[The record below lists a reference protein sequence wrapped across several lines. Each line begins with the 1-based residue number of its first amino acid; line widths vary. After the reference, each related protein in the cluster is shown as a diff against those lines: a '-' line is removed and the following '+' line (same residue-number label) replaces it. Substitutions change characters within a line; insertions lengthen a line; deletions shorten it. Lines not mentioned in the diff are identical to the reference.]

1 MASLVNR
8 IAAISAADAK
18 VILVICFSIWRQ
30 KPGVRLNA
38 EESGEP
44 WETFHHAP
52 STKREHLRSHMVMA
66 AARLREDA
74 SGAEL
79 QGAATMIG
87 YDWDAKRFAS
97 WGKSLRGTP
106 SMNAT
111 MMRMGTAQSPPD
123 SDLA

>member
-1 MASLVNR
+1 VNA
-8 IAAISAADAK
+8 IAAISAAVAK
-18 VILVICFSIWRQ
+18 VVLTILFLHMTTEAKCLVSM
-30 KPGVRLNA
+30 V
-38 EESGEP
+38 ESGEP
-44 WETFHHAP
+44 GETFHHAP

-87 YDWDAKRFAS
+87 YDWDAKRFAR

-111 MMRMGTAQSPPD
+111 MMRMGTAQSSPD